1 MTCWPTVA
9 IHFGD
14 LFYLPFL
21 ASSPS
26 VNSDVK
32 LTNLFK
38 YHPLLS
44 WQFCRK
50 LLECDCSCSLVDII
64 QTADRRFVV
73 EHATTSRKKAR
84 HLNSL
89 IFKIV
94 NTRQAGFSTSPINP
108 CKCSW
113 HIILRIFS
121 MYSDAVSTQVT
132 HWIHISDTDYYC
144 RSLIFFISWSCAKK
158 FLSLMLY

>member
-44 WQFCRK
+44 WQFCGK
-50 LLECDCSCSLVDII
+50 LLECDCSCSLVDIT

-89 IFKIV
+89 IFKMVIQDRQDFQPPQSILASIV
-94 NTRQAGFSTSPINP
+94 GILFWGYFQCIQMQSALRLLIEYTYLIQIITAGALSFSFPDLVPKNSYP
-108 CKCSW
+108 
-113 HIILRIFS
+113 
-121 MYSDAVSTQVT
+121 
-132 HWIHISDTDYYC
+132 
-144 RSLIFFISWSCAKK
+144 
-158 FLSLMLY
+158 